1 MALTL
6 GQRLFAHGGI
16 YVASRLANRGIA
28 LFLLVPVYTRFLGA
42 DGYGAIRVLNYLGL
56 FFFFFFSQGLI
67 VAWYRLR
74 FDQQTEDELKIF
86 ESTLIWYLSFSC
98 VAGLLIVSVC
108 GDWIAT
114 TMTSGI
120 PYFPLGFLTVVGACF
135 NVFANL
141 YERKLQADQKPVAF
155 GIFSGLRTI
164 LNLILV
170 VLFVATLRL
179 DVLGKVSADTLSA
192 LILAILAIAYM
203 RPRGLGGFSRA
214 KLTLSLSYGLP
225 LLPHSLAV
233 TFNEMV
239 GTLFVNNQLGV
250 EEAGIYSLGL
260 QLATLSL
267 VLALA
272 LNQAY
277 SPIFLRTVK
286 DSEMAKE
293 EGDEK
298 RSATLLAQVSR
309 SGLLLITFVGCLA
322 MSIAAF
328 GREVIMLL
336 ATPEFGE
343 SWIVVAPISGSVLTF
358 TLYAVFNQ
366 VVYYVP
372 ARAKW
377 IGVMTVLGAISN
389 FGLCFLLI
397 PHIRFLGPAIALLT
411 SNAILAFGTFLLS
424 RDCLPIRYPFST
436 WGLNLLLIYGA
447 LLAFWTIDWFGE
459 VGSVRFLMKLMI
471 LSSFVPAS
479 CVLSGLAPR
488 HLFRFLSEV
497 RTRFFR

>member
-56 FFFFFFSQGLI
+56 FFAILFSQGLI

-170 VLFVATLRL
+170 VLFVAALRL

-250 EEAGIYSLGL
+250 GEAGIYSLGL

-293 EGDEK
+293 EGD
-298 RSATLLAQVSR
+298 
-309 SGLLLITFVGCLA
+309 
-322 MSIAAF
+322 
-328 GREVIMLL
+328 
-336 ATPEFGE
+336 
-343 SWIVVAPISGSVLTF
+343 
-358 TLYAVFNQ
+358 
-366 VVYYVP
+366 
-372 ARAKW
+372 
-377 IGVMTVLGAISN
+377 
-389 FGLCFLLI
+389 
-397 PHIRFLGPAIALLT
+397 
-411 SNAILAFGTFLLS
+411 
-424 RDCLPIRYPFST
+424 
-436 WGLNLLLIYGA
+436 
-447 LLAFWTIDWFGE
+447 
-459 VGSVRFLMKLMI
+459 
-471 LSSFVPAS
+471 
-479 CVLSGLAPR
+479 
-488 HLFRFLSEV
+488 
-497 RTRFFR
+497 